1 LHSSGHQGS
10 TLNYMRKQMS
20 PQAWWAL
27 SKRVRRSSGGPFL
40 GRRWGTTANINTRAR
55 GCGSADRLDSKSA
68 NIQTE
73 N

>member
-40 GRRWGTTANINTRAR
+40 GRRWGTTTNINTRAQ
-55 GCGSADRLDSKSA
+55 DRA
-68 NIQTE
+68 NLQRE